1 MAFRVVKQ
9 LFPAPS
15 SSVSGSVTFT
25 DPPWATRQFYIASSS
40 DMQLWEYN
48 NESDANTKAAQLS
61 GSDSTG
67 RTYKVIEI

>member
-9 LFPAPS
+9 LYPAPS
-15 SSVSGSVTFT
+15 SSATFT
-25 DPPWATRQFYIASSS
+25 DPPWAQRQFYIASSS

-48 NESDANTKAAQLS
+48 NESDANAKATELS
-61 GSDSTG
+61 NSDSSG

>member
-9 LFPAPS
+9 LYPAPS

>member
-1 MAFRVVKQ
+1 MAFRVIKQ
-9 LFPAPS
+9 LYPAPS

-40 DMQLWEYN
+40 DMQLWEYD